1 MYLIGDQS
9 HSGGEPLTGL
19 IRLLAEGTTP
29 LGVMETMWHSNIK
42 KSLRD
47 IIECPAD
54 SGVTSGDI
62 TVSETWSPPLM
73 SSQTAAGDRQNRP
86 IGCFIYLKRRYSMDK
101 KRERERKQTLNHIPQ
116 IHSSVSWLFHFL
128 R

>member
-1 MYLIGDQS
+1 MSGEKCLIGDQS

-19 IRLLAEGTTP
+19 IRLLAEGKAP
-29 LGVMETMWHSNIK
+29 LGVVETMWYSNIK

-47 IIECPAD
+47 IIEFPAD

-62 TVSETWSPPLM
+62 TVSETWSPPLR

-101 KRERERKQTLNHIPQ
+101 KRERGP
-116 IHSSVSWLFHFL
+116 
-128 R
+128 